1 MNKKSPYAG
10 KSIILTTMHAKS
22 IAVEHSFLNFL
33 GAEVVECKMD
43 TDKLGTFSGE
53 IQRNGTALDCARIK
67 CELGMNL
74 TDAQYGLSSE
84 GSFGPHPYIPFLS
97 CDYEILY
104 FIDRERDFHFHVSI
118 FSEKTNY
125 NMQSVDSIEE
135 LLKFAEK
142 VFFSSHALIL
152 RPDHKENKNY
162 IVKGINTIDILHQA
176 FADTMK
182 YSTTGKVWVE
192 TDMRAHMNPS
202 RMNVIQELAGN
213 LAKRLLIAC
222 ATCQTPGWGSIGVKK
237 GLECNWCGDETELI
251 KSEIYG
257 CVKCDYKEYLPPSH
271 GLVKADPQHCSYCN
285 P

>member
-1 MNKKSPYAG
+1 MNKKSAYAG
-10 KSIILTTMHAKS
+10 SSIVLTTMHAKS
-22 IAVEHSFLNFL
+22 IAIAPSFLNLL
-33 GAEVVECKMD
+33 GAEVIECQMD

-67 CELGMNL
+67 CELGMNF

-104 FIDRERDFHFHVSI
+104 FIDRQRDFHFHLST

-135 LLKFAEK
+135 LLKFSEK
-142 VFFSSHALIL
+142 VVFPSHALII
-152 RPDHKENKNY
+152 RPDNKDNKNH
-162 IVKGINTIDILHQA
+162 IIKGINGIDMLHQA
-176 FADTMK
+176 FSDTIK
-182 YSTTGKVWVE
+182 HSTTGKIWVE

-202 RMNVIQELAGN
+202 RMKVIQELADDF
-213 LAKRLLIAC
+213 AKRLLVLC
-222 ATCQTPGWGSIGVKK
+222 TTCQTPGWGKIGVKK
-237 GLECNWCGDETELI
+237 GLQCNWCGDETELI

-257 CVKCDYKEYLPPSH
+257 CVKCDCREDLRPSH
-271 GLVKADPQHCSYCN
+271 GLVKADPQHCSSCN